1 MGSSGGMPERSCQNP
16 PAPAHKQEH
25 RPKETL
31 AMADRMLDLML
42 KLDAARGISGY
53 EEEVAELMHAELAP
67 LSDEQTSD
75 PLGNHYFTRRG
86 PDGAP
91 VLMLCAHMDEL
102 GFLVQHIE
110 DEGFLRLAPVGF
122 HDDRMLTDQ
131 VLEVDGAKGSV
142 FGVVGTKPAH
152 IVTAEE
158 RAKAI
163 PLHEMFLDLGTSSR
177 EESEALGVRVGDPVT
192 FVRTGMPLN
201 GTRVFTGK
209 AVDDRAGCAV
219 MIETMRRLS
228 EREVPATVVA
238 VASVQEEVGLRGAGP
253 AAFRVKPDIAIALD
267 VTLAGDTPATEFRQ
281 LPIRLGGGPAIKYFD
296 WAPAATIGSAVP
308 RRLTKRME
316 EAAARAKVPFQR
328 EVLLGGATDAGS
340 IALAG
345 AGTLTGCVSIPS
357 RHIHSAVGVVH
368 LGDMEQCVD
377 LLLSF
382 AELLPLE

>member
-1 MGSSGGMPERSCQNP
+1 MGPSGGITPRSCQNP
-16 PAPAHKQEH
+16 GALAHSLEQ
-25 RPKETL
+25 RPKENP
-31 AMADRMLDLML
+31 MADRMLDLML
-42 KLDAARGISGY
+42 KLDAARGVSGY
-53 EEEVAELMHAELAP
+53 EEAVAELMHAELTP
-67 LSDEQTSD
+67 FSDEQTSD
-75 PLGNHYFTRRG
+75 PLGNRYFTRRG
-86 PDGAP
+86 AEGAP

-102 GFLVQHIE
+102 GFLVQHVE

-131 VLEVDGAKGSV
+131 VLEVEGAKGSV

-152 IVTAEE
+152 VVTAEE

-163 PLHEMFLDLGTSSR
+163 PLHEMFLDLGTGSR
-177 EESEALGVRVGDPVT
+177 EESEALGVRIGDPVT

-228 EREVPATVVA
+228 EHDVPATVVA

-253 AAFRVKPDIAIALD
+253 AAFRVQPDVAIALD

-308 RRLTKRME
+308 RRLTRRME

-377 LLLSF
+377 LLLAF